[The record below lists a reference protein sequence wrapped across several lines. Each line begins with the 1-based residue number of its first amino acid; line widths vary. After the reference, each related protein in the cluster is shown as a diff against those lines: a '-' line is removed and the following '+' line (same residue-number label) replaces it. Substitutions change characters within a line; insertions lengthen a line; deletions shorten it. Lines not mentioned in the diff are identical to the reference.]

1 MRFSIRDSRLVS
13 VGLASVI
20 GVAVIG
26 LGSVALA
33 QDSGD
38 SATPAPSTT
47 TTPETTDSGA
57 NPLGR
62 LREGFGKVAGWLRGI
77 LDGAGLTPAEIREG
91 KDAGLTWGAILDQY
105 GDISAAEAKANALA
119 ELEEKLTE
127 AVANGRIT
135 QERADEILANA
146 PAEIDEF
153 LASVPGDHIP
163 GDHPGFPRIG
173 GPALETVAEVLG
185 TDVETLKAQ
194 LQDGQTIAEI
204 AGDQTQAVIDALV
217 ADANEKIDAA
227 LADGRITQEQAD
239 TMKANTVERITTFV
253 IEGGPLHG
261 LCDSG
266 EGIRERLGDFFGRR
280 GGRGFGGGMFG
291 GGDDSITP
299 SEDGSTETEGTAY
312 IQ

>member
-1 MRFSIRDSRLVS
+1 MKFSIRDSRLVS

-47 TTPETTDSGA
+47 TTPEATDSGA
-57 NPLGR
+57 NPFGR
-62 LREGFGKVAGWLRGI
+62 LREGFGKVAGWLRGV
-77 LDGAGLTPAEIREG
+77 LDNSGLTPAEIREG
-91 KDAGLTWGAILDQY
+91 KDAGLTWGQILDQY
-105 GDISAAEAKANALA
+105 GDVTAAEAKANALA
-119 ELEEKLTE
+119 KLEEKLNE

-135 QERADEILANA
+135 QERAGEILANA
-146 PAEIDEF
+146 PAQIDEF

-163 GDHPGFPRIG
+163 GDRPGFPGMG
-173 GPALETVAEVLG
+173 GPALETVAGVLG
-185 TDVETLKAQ
+185 IDVETLKTQ

-204 AGDQTQAVIDALV
+204 AGGQTQAVIDALV

-253 IEGGPLHG
+253 NEGGPLHG

-280 GGRGFGGGMFG
+280 GGRGFGGMFG
-291 GGDDSITP
+291 GGDDGATP
-299 SEDGSTETEGTAY
+299 SEDDSTQTEGTAY
-312 IQ
+312 TQ

>member
-1 MRFSIRDSRLVS
+1 MKFSIRDSRLVS

-91 KDAGLTWGAILDQY
+91 KDAGLTWGEILDQY

-119 ELEEKLTE
+119 KLEEKLTE

-153 LASVPGDHIP
+153 LASVPGDHP
-163 GDHPGFPRIG
+163 RFPRIG

-185 TDVETLKAQ
+185 TDVETLKSQ

-217 ADANEKIDAA
+217 ADANEKIDDA
-227 LADGRITQEQAD
+227 LANGRITQEQAD

-253 IEGGPLHG
+253 NEGGPLHG

-266 EGIRERLGDFFGRR
+266 EGIRERLGDFLGR
-280 GGRGFGGGMFG
+280 GGGHGFGGGMFG
-291 GGDDSITP
+291 RGDDSATP

>member
-1 MRFSIRDSRLVS
+1 MKFSIRDSRLVS

-38 SATPAPSTT
+38 SATPTPSTT

-77 LDGAGLTPAEIREG
+77 LDNSGLTPAEIREG
-91 KDAGLTWGAILDQY
+91 KDAGLTWGQILDQY
-105 GDISAAEAKANALA
+105 GDVTAAEAKANALA
-119 ELEEKLTE
+119 KLEEKLNE

-135 QERADEILANA
+135 QERAGEILANA
-146 PAEIDEF
+146 PAQIDEF

-163 GDHPGFPRIG
+163 GARPGFPGIG
-173 GPALETVAEVLG
+173 GPALETVAGVLG
-185 TDVETLKAQ
+185 IDVETLKTQ

-204 AGDQTQAVIDALV
+204 AGGQTQAVIDALV

-239 TMKANTVERITTFV
+239 TMKANTVERITTLV
-253 IEGGPLHG
+253 NEGGPLHG

-266 EGIRERLGDFFGRR
+266 EGIRERLGDFFGRG
-280 GGRGFGGGMFG
+280 GGRGFGGMFG
-291 GGDDSITP
+291 GGDDGATP
-299 SEDGSTETEGTAY
+299 SGDDSTQTEGTAY